1 VKDLLTPRERFGLLV
16 IDEPQDRVPVFP
28 LVTAHAA
35 RVAGVPVRDYYTD
48 GAAMARS
55 QLVAQELYGTDF
67 ISFFSE
73 VGLVAEALGSQFD
86 YPEDDLPLLTMPK
99 WPGLAAMDEAEVD
112 PFKDGRLRVYLDA
125 ITYAYEAR
133 GDTVP
138 ILAYVPAPFTT
149 AQQLVDQE
157 AFLLGLLTEPDHV
170 HNLLV
175 YATRSIIRFCRAI
188 IGAGGLPILV
198 DPLASG
204 SVISVEHY
212 REFALPSEAE
222 VIRYLHRYDLDVV
235 LHICGDTDSIISLM
249 PESGADLLSI
259 DRIGLEAA
267 IAGAGDR
274 CRIIGNYD
282 TSAILLS
289 DPATIEREVG
299 AMVLAGKRC
308 PKGFVAATGCEVPV
322 ETPPENVR
330 AFVRAAKEAGVNA
343 AFAGFGDSPRAGT
356 VPPDAGFG
364 DSPHAGTVP
373 PDDARRKA

>member
-1 VKDLLTPRERFGLLV
+1 VRDLLTPRERFGLLV

-35 RVAGVPVRDYYTD
+35 RIAGISVRDYYTD

-55 QLVAQELYGTDF
+55 QLVAQETYGIDF

-73 VGLVAEALGSQFD
+73 VGMVAEALGSQFD
-86 YPEDDLPLLTMPK
+86 YPEDDLPLLTRPK
-99 WPGLAAMDEAEVD
+99 WTDLTQADDRVVD
-112 PFKDGRLRVYLDA
+112 PLRDGRLRVYLDA
-125 ITYAYEAR
+125 VTYAYEAR

-157 AFLLGLLTEPDHV
+157 AFLLGLLTEPERV
-170 HNLLV
+170 KELL
-175 YATRSIIRFCRAI
+175 AHAARSTVRFCRAI

-204 SVISVEHY
+204 SVISAEHY

-235 LHICGDTDSIISLM
+235 LHICGDTRATIAM
-249 PESGADLLSI
+249 MAETGADLLSI
-259 DRIGLEAA
+259 DRIEMADA
-267 IAGAGDR
+267 VAGAGDG

-289 DPATIEREVG
+289 EPAAIEDAVAE
-299 AMVLAGKRC
+299 MVRAGRRC

-322 ETPPENVR
+322 DTPPENVR
-330 AFVRAAKEAGVNA
+330 AFVRAAKEAGFNA
-343 AFAGFGDSPRAGT
+343 AFGGHGDTAGFGDSPRAGT
-356 VPPDAGFG
+356 VPLGG
-364 DSPHAGTVP
+364 
-373 PDDARRKA
+373 ARRRT

>member
-1 VKDLLTPRERFGLLV
+1 
-16 IDEPQDRVPVFP
+16 VPVFP

-35 RVAGVPVRDYYTD
+35 RVAGIPVRDYYTD

-73 VGLVAEALGSQFD
+73 VGLIAEALGSRFE
-86 YPEDDLPLLTMPK
+86 YPEDDLPLLARPK
-99 WPGLAAMDEAEVD
+99 WQGLVELDAAEVD
-112 PFKDGRLRVYLDA
+112 PLRDGRLRVYLDA

-133 GDTVP
+133 GDTMP

-157 AFLLGLLTEPDHV
+157 VFLLGLLTEPERV
-170 HNLLV
+170 KGLLA
-175 YATRSIIRFCRAI
+175 YAARSIIRFCRAI

-204 SVISVEHY
+204 SVISAEHY
-212 REFALPSEAE
+212 REFALPCEAD
-222 VIRYLHRYDLDVV
+222 VIRYLHRYDLDIV
-235 LHICGDTDSIISLM
+235 LHICGDTDSIIHLM
-249 PESGADLLSI
+249 PESGADLLSV
-259 DRIGLEAA
+259 DRIEIADA
-267 IAGAGDR
+267 VAGAGDR

-282 TSAILLS
+282 TSSMLLS
-289 DPATIEREVG
+289 DPAAIERAVAE
-299 AMVLAGKRC
+299 MVTAGRKC

-330 AFVRAAKEAGVNA
+330 AFVRAAKEAGFNA
-343 AFAGFGDSPRAGT
+343 TFGSRGKT
-356 VPPDAGFG
+356 AGFG
-364 DSPHAGTVP
+364 DSPHAGAVP
-373 PDDARRKA
+373 LDGARRRA

>member
-1 VKDLLTPRERFGLLV
+1 VKELLTPRERFGLLV

-35 RVAGVPVRDYYTD
+35 RVARIPVRDYYTD

-55 QLVAQELYGTDF
+55 QLVAQEFYGTDF

-73 VGLVAEALGSQFD
+73 VGLVAEALGSKYE
-86 YPEDDLPLLTMPK
+86 YPEDDLPLLSRPK
-99 WPGLAAMDEAEVD
+99 WGSIPDLGHNPNSPAELGYVPRPAD
-112 PFKDGRLRVYLDA
+112 PLRDGRLRVYLDA
-125 ITYAYEAR
+125 ISYAYEAR

-157 AFLLGLLTEPDHV
+157 AFLLGLLTESKRVQD
-170 HNLLV
+170 LLA
-175 YATRSIIRFCRAI
+175 YAARSIVRFCRDI

-204 SVISVEHY
+204 SVISAEHY

-222 VIRYLHRYDLDVV
+222 VVRYLHRFDLDVV
-235 LHICGDTDSIISLM
+235 LHICGDTRATVGMM
-249 PESGADLLSI
+249 PETGADLLSI
-259 DRIGLEAA
+259 DRIEMGDAV
-267 IAGAGDR
+267 AGAGER

-282 TSAILLS
+282 TSAMLLS
-289 DPATIEREVG
+289 EPATIEREVG
-299 AMVLAGKRC
+299 EMVAAGRKC

-322 ETPPENVR
+322 DTPAENVR
-330 AFVRAAKEAGVNA
+330 AFVRAARETGAN
-343 AFAGFGDSPRAGT
+343 AGFG
-356 VPPDAGFG
+356 
-364 DSPHAGTVP
+364 
-373 PDDARRKA
+373 ARRRT

>member
-1 VKDLLTPRERFGLLV
+1 MKELLTPRERFGLLV

-35 RVAGVPVRDYYTD
+35 RVARIPIRDYYTD

-55 QLVAQELYGTDF
+55 QLVAQETYGIDF

-73 VGLVAEALGSQFD
+73 VGLVAEALGSQYD
-86 YPEDDLPLLTMPK
+86 YPEDDLPLLVRPK
-99 WPGLAAMDEAEVD
+99 WTELAQLDDRIAD
-112 PFKDGRLRVYLDA
+112 PLRDGRLQVYIDA
-125 ITYAYEAR
+125 VDYAYEAR
-133 GDTVP
+133 GDAVP

-157 AFLLGLLTEPDHV
+157 AFLLGLLTEPERV
-170 HNLLV
+170 KELLA
-175 YATRSIIRFCRAI
+175 YAARSVMRFCRAI

-204 SVISVEHY
+204 SVISAEHY
-212 REFALPSEAE
+212 REFALPSEAD

-235 LHICGDTDSIISLM
+235 LHICGDTQATIGTM
-249 PESGADLLSI
+249 PETGADLLSI
-259 DRIGLEAA
+259 DRIDVPDAV
-267 IAGAGDR
+267 AGAGGR

-289 DPATIEREVG
+289 DPATVAREVG
-299 AMVLAGKRC
+299 VMVEAGRHC

-322 ETPPENVR
+322 ETPPDNVR
-330 AFVRAAKEAGVNA
+330 AFVRAAKEAGLNPA
-343 AFAGFGDSPRAGT
+343 YGR
-356 VPPDAGFG
+356 
-364 DSPHAGTVP
+364 
-373 PDDARRKA
+373 RRKT

>member
-1 VKDLLTPRERFGLLV
+1 MKDLLTARERFGLLV

-35 RVAGVPVRDYYTD
+35 RAAGMKVRDYYTD
-48 GAAMARS
+48 GVAMARS
-55 QLVAQELYGTDF
+55 QLIAQELYGTDF

-73 VGLVAEALGSQFD
+73 VGLVAEALGSRFD
-86 YPEDDLPLLTMPK
+86 YPDDDLPLLAKPK
-99 WPGLAAMDEAEVD
+99 WTELSHLDDCVVD
-112 PFKDGRLRVYLDA
+112 PATDGRLRVYLDA

-157 AFLLGLLTEPDHV
+157 AFLLGLLTEPERVKD
-170 HNLLV
+170 LLA

-204 SVISVEHY
+204 SVISAEHY

-222 VIRYLHRYDLDVV
+222 VIRYLHRYDLDIV
-235 LHICGDTDSIISLM
+235 LHICGDTGATAALM
-249 PESGADLLSI
+249 PETGADLLSI
-259 DRIGLEAA
+259 DRIEIEDAVAL
-267 IAGAGDR
+267 AGDT
-274 CRIIGNYD
+274 CRIVGNYD

-289 DPATIEREVG
+289 DAQTVEREV
-299 AMVLAGKRC
+299 AEMVAAGRKC

-322 ETPPENVR
+322 DTPSGNVL
-330 AFVRAAKEAGVNA
+330 AFVRAAREAGLNPDY
-343 AFAGFGDSPRAGT
+343 GQRRRA
-356 VPPDAGFG
+356 
-364 DSPHAGTVP
+364 
-373 PDDARRKA
+373 

>member
-1 VKDLLTPRERFGLLV
+1 MKEMLTPRERFGLLV
-16 IDEPQDRVPVFP
+16 INEPQDRVPVFP

-35 RVAGVPVRDYYTD
+35 RVAGISVRDYYTD

-55 QLVAQELYGTDF
+55 QLVAQETYGIDF

-86 YPEDDLPLLTMPK
+86 YPEDDLPLLTRPK
-99 WPGLAAMDEAEVD
+99 WPGLVELDDALVD
-112 PFKDGRLRVYLDA
+112 PLKDGRLRVYLDA
-125 ITYAYEAR
+125 VTYAYEAR

-157 AFLLGLLTEPDHV
+157 AFLLGLLTEPERV
-170 HNLLV
+170 KELLT

-204 SVISVEHY
+204 SVISAEHY
-212 REFALPSEAE
+212 SEFALPSEAE

-235 LHICGDTDSIISLM
+235 LHVCGDTRATIGMM
-249 PESGADLLSI
+249 PDTGADLLSI
-259 DRIGLEAA
+259 DRIEVADA

-289 DPATIEREVG
+289 DSAAIERAVTELVTVG
-299 AMVLAGKRC
+299 RNC

-322 ETPPENVR
+322 ETPTENVR
-330 AFVRAAKEAGVNA
+330 AFVRAAKQ
-343 AFAGFGDSPRAGT
+343 AGFNANYGRRRRA
-356 VPPDAGFG
+356 
-364 DSPHAGTVP
+364 
-373 PDDARRKA
+373 

>member
-1 VKDLLTPRERFGLLV
+1 MRELLTPRERFGLLV

-35 RVAGVPVRDYYTD
+35 RVARIPIRDYYTD

-55 QLVAQELYGTDF
+55 QLVAQETYGIDF

-73 VGLVAEALGSQFD
+73 VGLVAEALGSQYD
-86 YPEDDLPLLTMPK
+86 YPEDDLPLLVRPK
-99 WPGLAAMDEAEVD
+99 WTELAQLDDRIAD
-112 PFKDGRLRVYLDA
+112 PLRDGRLQVYIDA
-125 ITYAYEAR
+125 VDYAYEAR

-157 AFLLGLLTEPDHV
+157 AFLLGLLTEPERV
-170 HNLLV
+170 KELLA
-175 YATRSIIRFCRAI
+175 YAARSVMRFCRAI

-204 SVISVEHY
+204 SVISAEHY
-212 REFALPSEAE
+212 REFALPSEAD

-235 LHICGDTDSIISLM
+235 LHICGDTRATIGTM
-249 PESGADLLSI
+249 PETGADLLSI
-259 DRIGLEAA
+259 DRIDVPDAV
-267 IAGAGDR
+267 AGAGER

-289 DPATIEREVG
+289 DPATVAREVSV
-299 AMVLAGKRC
+299 MVEAGRHC

-322 ETPPENVR
+322 ETPPDNVR
-330 AFVRAAKEAGVNA
+330 AFVRAAKEAGLNP
-343 AFAGFGDSPRAGT
+343 GYGR
-356 VPPDAGFG
+356 
-364 DSPHAGTVP
+364 
-373 PDDARRKA
+373 RRKT

>member
-1 VKDLLTPRERFGLLV
+1 LKDLLTPRERFGLLV
-16 IDEPQDRVPVFP
+16 IDEPQDRVPIFP

-35 RVAGVPVRDYYTD
+35 RVAGIPVREYYTD

-55 QLVAQELYGTDF
+55 QLVAQETYGIDF

-73 VGLVAEALGSQFD
+73 VGLVAEALGSQYV
-86 YPEDDLPLLTMPK
+86 YPEDDLPLLTRPK
-99 WPGLAAMDEAEVD
+99 WTDLTKVDDRLVD
-112 PFKDGRLRVYLDA
+112 PVRDGRLRVYLDA
-125 ITYAYEAR
+125 VTYAYEAR

-157 AFLLGLLTEPDHV
+157 AFLLGLLTEPERV
-170 HNLLV
+170 KELLA
-175 YATRSIIRFCRAI
+175 YATRSITRFCRAI

-204 SVISVEHY
+204 SVISAEHY

-235 LHICGDTDSIISLM
+235 LHICGDTRATIAM
-249 PESGADLLSI
+249 MAETGADLLSI
-259 DRIGLEAA
+259 DRIEMADA
-267 IAGAGDR
+267 VAGAGER
-274 CRIIGNYD
+274 CRVIGNYD

-289 DPATIEREVG
+289 DPKSIEREV
-299 AMVLAGKRC
+299 AEMTTAGKKC

-322 ETPPENVR
+322 DTPTDNVR
-330 AFVRAAKEAGVNA
+330 AFVRAARQ
-343 AFAGFGDSPRAGT
+343 AGFN
-356 VPPDAGFG
+356 PDYGL
-364 DSPHAGTVP
+364 
-373 PDDARRKA
+373 RRIV

>member
-1 VKDLLTPRERFGLLV
+1 MKDLLTPRERFGLLV
-16 IDEPQDRVPVFP
+16 IDEPQDRVPIFP

-35 RVAGVPVRDYYTD
+35 RAAGIPLRDYYTD
-48 GAAMARS
+48 GTAMARS
-55 QLVAQELYGTDF
+55 QLVAQETYGIDF

-73 VGLVAEALGSQFD
+73 VGLVAEALGSRFD
-86 YPEDDLPLLTMPK
+86 YPEDDLPLLAEPK
-99 WPGLAAMDEAEVD
+99 WKELTQLDDRVVD
-112 PFKDGRLRVYLDA
+112 PTADGRLRVYLDA

-138 ILAYVPAPFTT
+138 VLAYVPAPFTT

-157 AFLLGLLTEPDHV
+157 AFLVGLLTEPERV
-170 HNLLV
+170 KTLLA
-175 YATRSIIRFCRAI
+175 YATRSVTRFCRAI

-204 SVISVEHY
+204 SVISAEHY

-235 LHICGDTDSIISLM
+235 LHICGDTRATIGM
-249 PESGADLLSI
+249 MAETGADLLSI
-259 DRIGLEAA
+259 DRIEVTEA
-267 IAGAGDR
+267 IAGAGTT

-289 DPATIEREVG
+289 DPATVAQEVVT
-299 AMVLAGKRC
+299 MVEAGQNC

-322 ETPPENVR
+322 ETPPQNVR
-330 AFVRAAKEAGVNA
+330 AFVRAAKEAGVNP
-343 AFAGFGDSPRAGT
+343 GYGR
-356 VPPDAGFG
+356 
-364 DSPHAGTVP
+364 
-373 PDDARRKA
+373 RRKT

>member
-1 VKDLLTPRERFGLLV
+1 MKDLLTPRERFGLLV

-35 RVAGVPVRDYYTD
+35 RVAGISVRDYYTD
-48 GAAMARS
+48 GVAMARS
-55 QLVAQELYGTDF
+55 QLVAQETYGIDF

-86 YPEDDLPLLTMPK
+86 YPEDDLPLLTRPK
-99 WPGLAAMDEAEVD
+99 WTDLTQVDDRRVD
-112 PFKDGRLRVYLDA
+112 PVRDGRLDVYLDA
-125 ITYAYEAR
+125 VTYAYEAR

-138 ILAYVPAPFTT
+138 ILAYVPAPFTP

-157 AFLLGLLTEPDHV
+157 AFLLGLLTEPERV
-170 HNLLV
+170 KELLA
-175 YATRSIIRFCRAI
+175 YATSSITRFCRAI

-204 SVISVEHY
+204 SVISAEHY

-235 LHICGDTDSIISLM
+235 LHICGDTRATIAM
-249 PESGADLLSI
+249 MAETGADLLSV
-259 DRIGLEAA
+259 DRIEMADA
-267 IAGAGDR
+267 VAGAGQT

-289 DPATIEREVG
+289 DPQTIEHEV
-299 AMVLAGKRC
+299 AEMVTAGSTC

-322 ETPPENVR
+322 DTPAENVR
-330 AFVRAAKEAGVNA
+330 AFVRSARQV
-343 AFAGFGDSPRAGT
+343 GFN
-356 VPPDAGFG
+356 PDYG
-364 DSPHAGTVP
+364 
-373 PDDARRKA
+373 RRRRV

>member
-1 VKDLLTPRERFGLLV
+1 MKDLLTPRERFGLLV

-35 RVAGVPVRDYYTD
+35 RVAGIPVRDYYTD
-48 GAAMARS
+48 GVAMARS
-55 QLVAQELYGTDF
+55 QLVAQETYGIDF

-86 YPEDDLPLLTMPK
+86 YPDDDLPLLKRPK
-99 WPGLAAMDEAEVD
+99 WTDLTQVDERTVD
-112 PFKDGRLRVYLDA
+112 PVHDGRLRVYLDA
-125 ITYAYEAR
+125 VTYAYEAI

-157 AFLLGLLTEPDHV
+157 AFLLGLLTEPERV
-170 HNLLV
+170 NELLA
-175 YATRSIIRFCRAI
+175 YATRSVVRFCRAI

-204 SVISVEHY
+204 SVISAEHY

-235 LHICGDTDSIISLM
+235 LHICGDTRATIGM
-249 PESGADLLSI
+249 MAETGADLLSI
-259 DRIGLEAA
+259 DRIEIADA
-267 IAGAGDR
+267 VAGAGDR

-289 DPATIEREVG
+289 DPPTIECVMAE
-299 AMVLAGKRC
+299 MVRAGQKC

-322 ETPPENVR
+322 DTPTENVH
-330 AFVRAAKEAGVNA
+330 AFVRAAKQAGLN
-343 AFAGFGDSPRAGT
+343 
-356 VPPDAGFG
+356 PDYG
-364 DSPHAGTVP
+364 
-373 PDDARRKA
+373 RRRRV

>member
-1 VKDLLTPRERFGLLV
+1 MKDLLTPRERFGLLV
-16 IDEPQDRVPVFP
+16 IDEPQDRVPIFP

-35 RVAGVPVRDYYTD
+35 RVAGIPVREYYTD
-48 GAAMARS
+48 GSAMARS
-55 QLVAQELYGTDF
+55 QLVAQETYGIDF

-73 VGLVAEALGSQFD
+73 VGLVAEALGSQYV
-86 YPEDDLPLLTMPK
+86 YPEDDLPLLTRPK
-99 WPGLAAMDEAEVD
+99 WTDLTKVDDRLVD
-112 PFKDGRLRVYLDA
+112 PVRDGRLRVYLDA
-125 ITYAYEAR
+125 VTYAYEAR

-138 ILAYVPAPFTT
+138 ILAYVPTPFTT

-157 AFLLGLLTEPDHV
+157 AFLLGLLTEPERV
-170 HNLLV
+170 KELLA
-175 YATRSIIRFCRAI
+175 YATRSITRFCRAI

-204 SVISVEHY
+204 SVISAEHY

-222 VIRYLHRYDLDVV
+222 VIRYLHRYDLDIV
-235 LHICGDTDSIISLM
+235 LHICGDTRATISMM
-249 PESGADLLSI
+249 PETGTDLLSI
-259 DRIGLEAA
+259 DRIEIADA
-267 IAGAGDR
+267 VAGAGER

-289 DPATIEREVG
+289 EPAAIEG
-299 AMVLAGKRC
+299 AVAEMVTAGRKC

-330 AFVRAAKEAGVNA
+330 AFVRAAKEAGFNA
-343 AFAGFGDSPRAGT
+343 AF
-356 VPPDAGFG
+356 AGFG

-373 PDDARRKA
+373 ADGARRSA

>member
-1 VKDLLTPRERFGLLV
+1 MRELLTPRERFGLLV

-35 RVAGVPVRDYYTD
+35 RVAGIPVRDYYTD

-55 QLVAQELYGTDF
+55 QLVAQEMYGTDF
-67 ISFFSE
+67 ITFFSE
-73 VGLVAEALGSQFD
+73 VGLVAEALGSRYD
-86 YPEDDLPLLTMPK
+86 YPDDDLPLLTTPK
-99 WPGLAAMDEAEVD
+99 WPGLAEMDEAEVD
-112 PFKDGRLRVYLDA
+112 PFRDGRLRVYLDA

-157 AFLLGLLTEPDHV
+157 AFLLGLLTEPDRV
-170 HNLLV
+170 HDLLA
-175 YATRSIIRFCRAI
+175 YATRSIVRFCRAI

-212 REFALPSEAE
+212 RDFALPSEAE

-235 LHICGDTDSIISLM
+235 LHICGDTNSIIGLM
-249 PESGADLLSI
+249 PDSGADLLSI
-259 DRIGLEAA
+259 DRIGLDTA

-274 CRIIGNYD
+274 CRIIGNLD
-282 TSAILLS
+282 TTAILLS
-289 DPATIEREVG
+289 RPQEVADSVA
-299 AMVLAGKRC
+299 AMVLAGKPC

-330 AFVRAAKEAGVNA
+330 AFVLAAKEAGFNA
-343 AFAGFGDSPRAGT
+343 AF
-356 VPPDAGFG
+356 AGFG

-373 PDDARRKA
+373 PDGARRKA

>member
-1 VKDLLTPRERFGLLV
+1 MY
-16 IDEPQDRVPVFP
+16 P

-35 RVAGVPVRDYYTD
+35 RVADIPIRDYYTD

-55 QLVAQELYGTDF
+55 QLVAQENYGIDF

-86 YPEDDLPLLTMPK
+86 YPEDDLPLLRKPK
-99 WPGLAAMDEAEVD
+99 WTGLTGLDGRIAD
-112 PFKDGRLRVYLDA
+112 PLADGRLRVYLYA
-125 ITYAYEAR
+125 VTYAYEAR

-138 ILAYVPAPFTT
+138 ILVYVPAPFTT

-157 AFLLGLLTEPDHV
+157 AFLLGLLTEPGRV
-170 HNLLV
+170 KELLA
-175 YATRSIIRFCRAI
+175 YATRSITRFCRAI

-204 SVISVEHY
+204 SVISAEHY

-222 VIRYLHRYDLDVV
+222 VIHYLHRYDLDVV
-235 LHICGDTDSIISLM
+235 LHICGDIRATIAMM
-249 PESGADLLSI
+249 PETGADLLSV
-259 DRIGLEAA
+259 DRIAMTDA
-267 IAGAGDR
+267 VAGAGQR

-289 DPATIEREVG
+289 DPQTIEREV
-299 AMVLAGKRC
+299 AVLVGEGLKC

-322 ETPPENVR
+322 DTPSENVR
-330 AFVRAAKEAGVNA
+330 AFVRAARQAGRN
-343 AFAGFGDSPRAGT
+343 
-356 VPPDAGFG
+356 PDYG
-364 DSPHAGTVP
+364 
-373 PDDARRKA
+373 RRRNR

>member
-1 VKDLLTPRERFGLLV
+1 VKDLLTPRERFGLFV
-16 IDEPQDRVPVFP
+16 IDEPQDRVPIFP

-35 RVAGVPVRDYYTD
+35 RVAGIPVRAYYTD

-55 QLVAQELYGTDF
+55 QLVAQETYGVDF

-86 YPEDDLPLLTMPK
+86 YPDDDLPLLTRPK
-99 WPGLAAMDEAEVD
+99 WTDVTQMDGRVVD
-112 PFKDGRLRVYLDA
+112 PARDGRLRVYLEA
-125 ITYAYEAR
+125 VTYAYEAR

-157 AFLLGLLTEPDHV
+157 AFLLGLLTDPEHV
-170 HNLLV
+170 HDLLA
-175 YATRSIIRFCRAI
+175 YATRSIVRFCRAI

-204 SVISVEHY
+204 SVISAEHY
-212 REFALPSEAE
+212 RQFALPSEAA

-235 LHICGDTDSIISLM
+235 LHICGDTRSTITTM
-249 PESGADLLSI
+249 TETGADLLSI
-259 DRIGLEAA
+259 DRIEMADA
-267 IAGAGDR
+267 IAGAGET

-289 DPATIEREVG
+289 EPSAVESAVAE
-299 AMVLAGKRC
+299 MVTAGRKC

-322 ETPPENVR
+322 DTPPENVR
-330 AFVRAAKEAGVNA
+330 AFVRAARQAGSNPDY
-343 AFAGFGDSPRAGT
+343 GRRRT
-356 VPPDAGFG
+356 V
-364 DSPHAGTVP
+364 
-373 PDDARRKA
+373 